1 MISLDQ
7 MKLSEVGIAGDRSN
21 CMSIMS
27 FFFLTQPSITKIS
40 CRTTNTCWN
49 YLSSAQLFR

>member
-21 CMSIMS
+21 CMS
-27 FFFLTQPSITKIS
+27 FFLTQPSITKIS
-40 CRTTNTCWN
+40 CHTTNTCWN